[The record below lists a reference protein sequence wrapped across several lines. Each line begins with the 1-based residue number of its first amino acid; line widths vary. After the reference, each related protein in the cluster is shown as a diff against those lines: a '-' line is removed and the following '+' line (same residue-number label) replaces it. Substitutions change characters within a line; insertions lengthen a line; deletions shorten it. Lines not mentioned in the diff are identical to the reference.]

1 MEEIISL
8 RHFYEIDLNDPFLD
22 SLKSDYPG
30 FEEWFIRKS
39 QSDAQAYVQY
49 NDGQLQAFLYLKDE
63 SNIPLDDVVPVRP
76 ACRRLKVGTFKI
88 DAHKTKLG
96 ERFIK
101 KILDQGIVGN
111 YDEIYVTIYPKHSSL
126 ISLLMKYG
134 FIESSKKGDE
144 LVLVK
149 DLKHLSGDML
159 RDYPLVDVRH
169 NRKFLLAIYPKYH
182 TKLFPDSILRNEN
195 RYELIKDVN
204 YTNSIHKIYLCFMPG
219 TATLEKGDL
228 LAIYRTN
235 DYLGPARYRSVVTS
249 ICQVEEIR
257 TKKDFA
263 NVSEFI
269 KYTNKYS
276 IFDNNELINWFSTKK
291 DLVVI
296 KMTYN
301 IALTKRVTR
310 QYLLDEVGIS
320 PNIYWGFFQLTDA
333 QFNSIISKGEIDEN
347 IIIN

>member
-8 RHFYEIDLNDPFLD
+8 RHFHEIDLNDPFLD
-22 SLKSDYPG
+22 SLKSDYPE
-30 FEEWFIRKS
+30 FEEWFIKKS

-49 NDGQLQAFLYLKDE
+49 NDGRLQAFLYLKDE
-63 SNIPLDDVVPVRP
+63 SGTPLEDVNPKRS

-101 KILDQGIVGN
+101 KIMDRGIVGN
-111 YDEIYVTIYPKHSSL
+111 YDEIYVTIYPKQDGL
-126 ISLLMKYG
+126 ISLLRKYG
-134 FIESSKKGDE
+134 FLESGKKENE

-159 RDYPLVDVRH
+159 RDYPLVDVKH

-182 TKLFPDSILRNEN
+182 TKLFPDSILRNEDK
-195 RYELIKDVN
+195 YELIKDVN

-219 TATLEKGDL
+219 TATLKKGDL

-235 DYLGPARYRSVVTS
+235 DYLGPAKYRSVVTS

-257 TKKDFA
+257 TKKDFT
-263 NVSEFI
+263 NVTEFI

-276 IFDNNELINWFSTKK
+276 IFDENELISWFSTKK
-291 DLVVI
+291 DLIVI

-301 IALTKRVTR
+301 IALTRRVTR

-333 QFNSIISKGEIDEN
+333 QFNSIITKGEIDEN